1 MEAVIPPTN
10 QTREMTRNFGGTP
23 SRTEPI
29 SSWPWGTGSPAK
41 IACITDNGIREAMIA
56 NASPRLTKNPTL
68 NRVADMPAATPRRTT
83 GTEFMI
89 EATLGAMNKPP
100 PIPARI
106 IGKTRMVYGT
116 WYGRA
121 ANQMYEAAD
130 TSSPPVVKNRGP
142 YRSERYPLRGPMLTN
157 ARENGIKRRPAVR
170 ASSPSA
176 PWK

>member
-1 MEAVIPPTN
+1 MN
-10 QTREMTRNFGGTP
+10 
-23 SRTEPI
+23 EPI

-41 IACITDNGIREAMIA
+41 IACITGNGNREAMIA
-56 NASPRLTKNPTL
+56 NASPKLTKNPTL

-142 YRSERYPLRGPMLTN
+142 YRSERRPITFTRVKVESAATKPTGTLLQKIDCQPCN
-157 ARENGIKRRPAVR
+157 AVRTPPATRPIKAPAVP
-170 ASSPSA
+170 AT
-176 PWK
+176 